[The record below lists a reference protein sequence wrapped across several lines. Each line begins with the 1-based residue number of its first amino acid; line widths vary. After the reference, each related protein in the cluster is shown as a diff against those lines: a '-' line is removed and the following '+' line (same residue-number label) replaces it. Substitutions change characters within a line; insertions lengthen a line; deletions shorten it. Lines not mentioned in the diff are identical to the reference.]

1 MMNLIMLATSTPGI
15 AVGRTCH
22 ALVPSGPEGGIQ
34 RSRGTVPRGCAC
46 SFGTAQ
52 RRRFACYYGVRNQSS
67 MFHMSDAVL
76 GFLR

>member
-1 MMNLIMLATSTPGI
+1 MPSCHQGSR
-15 AVGRTCH
+15 AV
-22 ALVPSGPEGGIQ
+22 IQ

-76 GFLR
+76 GFLKKFSNLVLTTRAELR